1 MSKDFK
7 KNIVDENQL
16 SVEGTDIKL
25 PSTTSTASTLPIRA
39 SHSRDLRLQPLQL
52 LQPPQPLQPL
62 QLLQPPQPL
71 STSLNLSQPSEN
83 WDLEIKPQSHLLDIN
98 FKEIWKYRD
107 LLWMF
112 VKRDFTAQYKQTILG
127 PVWHFIQPLF
137 TTVVFLVVFTKI
149 AGIPTDGAPP
159 VLFYMSG
166 ITIWNYF
173 SSCLNATSNTFVANA
188 GIFGKVYFPRLIMPL
203 SVVASNVV
211 KFGIQFLLL
220 LSVMLWYKLSPST
233 PSTSSTASTL
243 STPSTLSTLSTLL
256 SLPLIILIMAGL
268 GLGLGI
274 IISSMTTKY
283 RDLTVLIGFAV
294 QLLMYA
300 TPVVYPLS
308 IITNE
313 KLKFWISLNPL
324 TPLVET
330 FRYTLL
336 GVGSYDSLSLLYSI
350 GFMIVTLFI
359 GLLMF
364 SKVERTFMDTV

>member
-1 MSKDFK
+1 MQ
-7 KNIVDENQL
+7 ENQNI
-16 SVEGTDIKL
+16 SG
-25 PSTTSTASTLPIRA
+25 PSTLIEET
-39 SHSRDLRLQPLQL
+39 
-52 LQPPQPLQPL
+52 
-62 QLLQPPQPL
+62 
-71 STSLNLSQPSEN
+71 

-98 FKEIWKYRD
+98 LKEVWKYRD

-127 PVWHFIQPLF
+127 PLWHFIQPLF
-137 TTVVFLVVFTKI
+137 TTVVFLVVFTNIAKI
-149 AGIPTDGAPP
+149 STDGVPP

-188 GIFGKVYFPRLIMPL
+188 GIFGKVYFPRLVIPL
-203 SVVASNVV
+203 SMVMSNIV

-220 LSVMLWYKLSPST
+220 LAAMLWYKLAPST
-233 PSTSSTASTL
+233 PLPSADKFNL
-243 STPSTLSTLSTLL
+243 STFT
-256 SLPLIILIMAGL
+256 SLALIPTIILIMAGL

-308 IITNE
+308 TITSE
-313 KLKFWISLNPL
+313 KLRFWITLNPL
-324 TPLVET
+324 TPLVEA
-330 FRYTLL
+330 FRYAML
-336 GVGSYDSLSLLYSI
+336 GVGSFDAVSFGYSI
-350 GFMIVTLFI
+350 GFMVVTLFI
-359 GLLMF
+359 GLLIF
-364 SKVERTFMDTV
+364 SKVEKTFMDTV